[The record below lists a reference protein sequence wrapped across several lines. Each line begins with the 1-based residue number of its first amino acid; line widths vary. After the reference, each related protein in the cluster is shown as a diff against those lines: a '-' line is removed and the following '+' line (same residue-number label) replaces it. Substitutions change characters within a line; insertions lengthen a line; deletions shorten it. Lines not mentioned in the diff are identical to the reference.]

1 VFDIGLQEMLVI
13 GVLVVLFFPPEDL
26 PMFFRTAGRWY
37 AKMRR
42 ASDDL
47 RRAFNAEVA
56 RAEADMRLD
65 DLRQRREAALAARAE
80 AERAEAERATAT
92 PPSPTQDA
100 TMTQAPLDTVEVAE
114 PPAPRLPPGLTSRA
128 VPPAPIGGVTRT
140 PPGMPPEP
148 TIAPAT
154 GAGGEA

>member
-1 VFDIGLQEMLVI
+1 MFDIGLQEMLVI

-26 PMFFRTAGRWY
+26 PAFFRTAGRWY
-37 AKMRR
+37 AKVRR

-65 DLRQRREAALAARAE
+65 DLRQRREAALAARAD
-80 AERAEAERATAT
+80 AERAPE
-92 PPSPTQDA
+92 PTHDA
-100 TMTQAPLDTVEVAE
+100 TMTQAHQEALEGTEA
-114 PPAPRLPPGLTSRA
+114 PAPRLPPGLTSRA

-148 TIAPAT
+148 VIAPAT

>member
-1 VFDIGLQEMLVI
+1 MFDIGLQEMLVI

-80 AERAEAERATAT
+80 AERAETERATAMT
-92 PPSPTQDA
+92 PSPTHDVSMTEAQTA
-100 TMTQAPLDTVEVAE
+100 TLESAE
-114 PPAPRLPPGLTSRA
+114 APAPRLPPGLTSRV

-148 TIAPAT
+148 IIAPAT